1 MEYFKFRKP
10 YSWFLIILSSA
21 FLLLFIQN
29 ISSQQ
34 YYPSNPVVIGGDS
47 DYPPFEYINKGYIP
61 KGFNV
66 DIVRAIAK
74 TMGLNIEIRL
84 DKWSDIREA
93 FESGEVDMLQGMY
106 YSEERAKKY
115 DFTSPHIVMYQ
126 AVFSRD
132 NSPAYKGPESLKNKE
147 IIVQRGD
154 IMHEY
159 AVENNLTDYLILA
172 DSPAGALRMLA
183 SGRHDFVL
191 CSRITGLYWIK
202 ELGLKNLTSGDNLVS
217 YKYCMAVPKDNPRL
231 VGILNEGLSI
241 IQQTGV
247 YSEIYDK
254 WFSILEPDVFF
265 IKRFLKYIYI
275 FTSALFLLLT
285 GSVLWTWSLKS
296 TVRKRTAELKK
307 EISEHIRADME
318 LKESQELYRILFSE
332 STDAIVLINAETL
345 DIIKYN
351 KKAYENLLYSDKE
364 FACLKL
370 EDIFRFETGNE
381 IVRHV
386 ERIKKRGF
394 DRYEAIVLTKTG
406 AVKNL
411 LINSKIIHVNDRDL
425 IQSIW
430 IDITEKKMIEENIR
444 QAGKLEAVGTLAG
457 GIAHDF
463 NNVLAAIIGYAE
475 IAQLEIGEKKPGR
488 YEVDEILKAGLRA
501 RDIVKQILLFS
512 RKSDLNKESVY
523 LPEILEDSGNFLRAA
538 IPKSIRITEQKGEGI
553 KKICANSTQIYQIL
567 LNLCTNASHAME
579 EKGGTITISIEN
591 MELDGTDYVRLS
603 VGDTGPGIDENI
615 RDKIFD
621 PYFTTKG
628 IGKGSGMGLAV
639 VHGIVE
645 ENDGFISVDNRPG
658 EGVIFHIYFPA
669 DDYEGTAKSEAAV
682 PARGGSETIMVIDDE
697 KAVVEIISRHLSSA
711 GYFVISES
719 DSFSALKTYTQKS
732 DEIDLVIT
740 DQTMPEL
747 SGLSLAY
754 RMREIKKVPFILA
767 TGYSSKV
774 NFEDFSSD
782 LIDKLMIKP
791 VSKNKLLKTVR
802 DLLDR

>member
-1 MEYFKFRKP
+1 
-10 YSWFLIILSSA
+10 
-21 FLLLFIQN
+21 
-29 ISSQQ
+29 
-34 YYPSNPVVIGGDS
+34 
-47 DYPPFEYINKGYIP
+47 
-61 KGFNV
+61 
-66 DIVRAIAK
+66 
-74 TMGLNIEIRL
+74 
-84 DKWSDIREA
+84 
-93 FESGEVDMLQGMY
+93 
-106 YSEERAKKY
+106 
-115 DFTSPHIVMYQ
+115 
-126 AVFSRD
+126 
-132 NSPAYKGPESLKNKE
+132 
-147 IIVQRGD
+147 
-154 IMHEY
+154 
-159 AVENNLTDYLILA
+159 
-172 DSPAGALRMLA
+172 
-183 SGRHDFVL
+183 
-191 CSRITGLYWIK
+191 
-202 ELGLKNLTSGDNLVS
+202 
-217 YKYCMAVPKDNPRL
+217 
-231 VGILNEGLSI
+231 
-241 IQQTGV
+241 
-247 YSEIYDK
+247 
-254 WFSILEPDVFF
+254 
-265 IKRFLKYIYI
+265 
-275 FTSALFLLLT
+275 
-285 GSVLWTWSLKS
+285 
-296 TVRKRTAELKK
+296 
-307 EISEHIRADME
+307 ME

-658 EGVIFHIYFPA
+658 EGVTFHIYFPA
-669 DDYEGTAKSEAAV
+669 DDYEGTAKSVAAV
-682 PARGGSETIMVIDDE
+682 SARGGSETIMVIDDE
-697 KAVVEIISRHLSSA
+697 KAVVEIISRHLLSA

-719 DSFSALKTYTQKS
+719 DSFSALKTYTKKS

-802 DLLDR
+802 DLLDRQ

>member
-1 MEYFKFRKP
+1 
-10 YSWFLIILSSA
+10 
-21 FLLLFIQN
+21 
-29 ISSQQ
+29 
-34 YYPSNPVVIGGDS
+34 
-47 DYPPFEYINKGYIP
+47 
-61 KGFNV
+61 
-66 DIVRAIAK
+66 
-74 TMGLNIEIRL
+74 
-84 DKWSDIREA
+84 
-93 FESGEVDMLQGMY
+93 
-106 YSEERAKKY
+106 
-115 DFTSPHIVMYQ
+115 MYQ

-132 NSPAYKGPESLKNKE
+132 NSPAYKDPESLKNKE

-172 DSPAGALRMLA
+172 DSPADALRMLA

-645 ENDGFISVDNRPG
+645 ENDGFISVDN
-658 EGVIFHIYFPA
+658 
-669 DDYEGTAKSEAAV
+669 S
-682 PARGGSETIMVIDDE
+682 
-697 KAVVEIISRHLSSA
+697 
-711 GYFVISES
+711 
-719 DSFSALKTYTQKS
+719 
-732 DEIDLVIT
+732 
-740 DQTMPEL
+740 
-747 SGLSLAY
+747 
-754 RMREIKKVPFILA
+754 
-767 TGYSSKV
+767 
-774 NFEDFSSD
+774 
-782 LIDKLMIKP
+782 P
-791 VSKNKLLKTVR
+791 VKG
-802 DLLDR
+802 